1 MTIPTNINRTSAS
14 YDVLTYQIEYRYYGC
29 LPVEKWHYVE
39 TEVLPAARSYTRM
52 VRSNAKNDSHSLSK
66 AEKIEGF
73 RRLCKEQF
81 TLIMDSVSSVL
92 DQMRLVRVL
101 EAMGEEAQVT
111 FPEVFLK
118 LKKLIVKLNQLFQI
132 MQNYCDN

>member
-1 MTIPTNINRTSAS
+1 MTIPTNINRTSAT
-14 YDVLTYQIEYRYYGC
+14 YDILTYQSEYRYAC
-29 LPVEKWHYVE
+29 LPVKKRHYVE
-39 TEVLPAARSYTRM
+39 TEVLPAARSYTRL
-52 VRSNAKNDSHSLSK
+52 VGSNAKNDSRSLSK

-101 EAMGEEAQVT
+101 EAMV
-111 FPEVFLK
+111 
-118 LKKLIVKLNQLFQI
+118 KKLR
-132 MQNYCDN
+132 

>member
-1 MTIPTNINRTSAS
+1 
-14 YDVLTYQIEYRYYGC
+14 
-29 LPVEKWHYVE
+29 
-39 TEVLPAARSYTRM
+39 M

-118 LKKLIVKLNQLFQI
+118 LKKLIVELNQLFQI